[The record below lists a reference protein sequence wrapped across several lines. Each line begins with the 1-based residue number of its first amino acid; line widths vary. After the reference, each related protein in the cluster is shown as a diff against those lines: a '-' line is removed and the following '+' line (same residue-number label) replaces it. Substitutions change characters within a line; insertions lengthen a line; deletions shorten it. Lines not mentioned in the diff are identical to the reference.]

1 MLGGEV
7 VDLDVSEEHEVE
19 EVERTKNGERKKTG
33 KKKKV
38 RFVVLLQ
45 KKRDVLRFSQRAP

>member
-1 MLGGEV
+1 M